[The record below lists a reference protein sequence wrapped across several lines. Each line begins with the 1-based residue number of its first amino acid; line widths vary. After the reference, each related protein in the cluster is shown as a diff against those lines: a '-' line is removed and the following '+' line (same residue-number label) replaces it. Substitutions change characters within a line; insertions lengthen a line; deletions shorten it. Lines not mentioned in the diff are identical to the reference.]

1 MGQPQLAGIA
11 RGKIIVGDASGN
23 PALLSLGSNGYV
35 LKSDGSDI
43 AWAEDATVAALTS
56 EQVQDIAGAMFSSN
70 TETGIAATYQ
80 DGDGTI
86 DLVIGANVIV
96 SGMIAQNS
104 ILTRHIDDDQ
114 VTEAQLANSINAD
127 IATGVAALPKAGGA
141 MTGNLA
147 MAANNVNVNDNGKVQ
162 FGNSDDLQIYHDG
175 SNSYIDEGGT
185 GILYIRSND
194 VRLMKADGSET
205 MLQADD
211 DGAVNL
217 FHNNAV
223 KLQTEAGGVHITGY
237 ADADNFK
244 IAGAQGTD
252 GQLLTSTGSG
262 VAWED
267 APAGGPTFKTF
278 GDSSFLVGNATTGTI
293 NGADYNTGVGVLAL
307 NGITTGDANTAI
319 GRATLYLLTTGS
331 SNTAVGMNAGANV
344 TGSSNTAVGESALSS
359 ASGSSASNNTAVGKE
374 ALKVNTT
381 GTGNTALG
389 YLALTAKH
397 HGS

>member
-1 MGQPQLAGIA
+1 MATTKIPAEFLADNTIVALSIAENIISTRELAANGITSAQIASNAILTRHIDDNQITGDQIADNSVGTPQLAGIA

-43 AWAEDATVAALTS
+43 TWAEDATVAALTS

-70 TETGIAATYQ
+70 TETGIAATYE

-86 DLVIGANVIV
+86 DLVIGDDVIV
-96 SGMIAQNS
+96 QSMIADNAIDSQHYVDGS
-104 ILTRHIDDDQ
+104 IDTAHIGDDQ
-114 VTEAQLANSINAD
+114 VTEAKLANSINTD
-127 IATGVAALPKAGGA
+127 IATGPAALPKAGGA

-217 FHNNAV
+217 YP
-223 KLQTEAGGVHITGY
+223 Q
-237 ADADNFK
+237 
-244 IAGAQGTD
+244 
-252 GQLLTSTGSG
+252 
-262 VAWED
+262 
-267 APAGGPTFKTF
+267 
-278 GDSSFLVGNATTGTI
+278 
-293 NGADYNTGVGVLAL
+293 
-307 NGITTGDANTAI
+307 
-319 GRATLYLLTTGS
+319 
-331 SNTAVGMNAGANV
+331 
-344 TGSSNTAVGESALSS
+344 
-359 ASGSSASNNTAVGKE
+359 
-374 ALKVNTT
+374 
-381 GTGNTALG
+381 
-389 YLALTAKH
+389 
-397 HGS
+397 